1 MSKCSKN
8 RELLWEE
15 WETAFHEKG
24 PLEISGGTRQT
35 RRSPNLYPP
44 HEFTP
49 NRFYPRLI
57 LHVNSRN
64 DPHSF
69 EPLLGLCDRY
79 AFFPRDSASNQI
91 KPDPSR
97 PRNEM
102 AAGRQITQ
110 YILRNI
116 RDYRRLKLP
125 VYSPRVVFSFQA
137 SPSRPSLFTLW
148 RTVRW
153 TPLRRSRTARLSVS
167 VCKSA
172 LGTLR
177 TALWGTRIS
186 PST

>member
-1 MSKCSKN
+1 MLKEQGIALGERDCISRERTSRGLDLEPGDHPIRIHHTNSHRIDSTLDSYSTSILEMIHTRSN
-8 RELLWEE
+8 RSLVFA
-15 WETAFHEKG
+15 T
-24 PLEISGGTRQT
+24 GTR
-35 RRSPNLYPP
+35 
-44 HEFTP
+44 
-49 NRFYPRLI
+49 
-57 LHVNSRN
+57 
-64 DPHSF
+64 
-69 EPLLGLCDRY
+69 
-79 AFFPRDSASNQI
+79 FFLVIPPRDSANQI
-91 KPDPSR
+91 KPDQSR